1 MTASPGAQVAN
12 LSLVSHTNV
21 GKTSL
26 MRTLLRRDIGE
37 VADRPHVTE
46 ASEAHALIETPEGD
60 VLRLW
65 DTPGFGDSARLLKR
79 LLASGNPL
87 GWLQTQVWDR
97 FTDRPFFS
105 SQQAIRN
112 VRDESDVVLYL
123 VNAAEDPAS
132 AGYVEAEMRILGWIG
147 KPVLVLLNQ
156 TGPARGKVADGAEEA
171 AWARQL
177 EAHVGTHRVITL
189 DAFARCWV
197 QEDRLLGNVEELLA
211 APKKPA
217 FQRLRRAW
225 RKRNVEVFDA
235 AMRMLAEQLAA
246 AATARAALKE
256 AGGVAGFAQGARQLL
271 ASLSGEGAKA
281 DPATEGA
288 MAALAKQLD
297 GSVRENTDRLIAL
310 HGLSGRASEGIL
322 ARLAGQFEV
331 SKPADVGRTGIIGG
345 MVTGALGGL
354 VADLS
359 AGGLT
364 FGAGALIG
372 GLLGALGAGGAAR
385 AYNVMQGTGEGTVR
399 WSPEFLAQR
408 PAAALLRYLAVAH
421 YGRGRGD
428 WVEGEYPA
436 HWHPLVEAVVAGRRG
451 QFDAVWG
458 IAGEGADAA
467 ALAQRLEPLMAQCAR
482 EVLARLYPET
492 TAIFA

>member
-1 MTASPGAQVAN
+1 MN

-46 ASEAHALIETPEGD
+46 VSERHTLIDTPAGD
-60 VLRLW
+60 RLHLW

-132 AGYVEAEMRILGWIG
+132 AGYVAAEMRILGWIG

-156 TGPARGKVADGAEEA
+156 TGPARGGPADAADEA
-171 AWARQL
+171 AWARQIA
-177 EAHVGTHRVITL
+177 AHVGTHRVITL

-197 QEDRLLGNVEELLA
+197 QEDRLLGNVEELL
-211 APKKPA
+211 PA
-217 FQRLRRAW
+217 ERKDEFRRLRGAW
-225 RKRNVEVFDA
+225 RKRNVEVFEASMDA
-235 AMRMLAEQLAA
+235 LAA
-246 AATARAALKE
+246 QVAAVATARQALKE
-256 AGGVAGFAQGARQLL
+256 ARGVAGFARGARDWISSL
-271 ASLSGEGAKA
+271 ASEAAKA
-281 DPATEGA
+281 DPDAERA
-288 MAALAKQLD
+288 MEALAKHLD
-297 GSVRENTDRLIAL
+297 ASVRENTDRLIAL
-310 HGLSGRASEGIL
+310 HGLSGRASERIL
-322 ARLAGQFEV
+322 ARMGGEFEV

-354 VADLS
+354 AADLS

-385 AYNVMQGTGEGTVR
+385 AYNLVQGTQEGAVR

-408 PAAALLRYLAVAH
+408 PGAALLRYLAVAH
-421 YGRGRGD
+421 YGRGRGE

-436 HWHPLVEAVVAGRRG
+436 HWRPVVEEAVARRRAH
-451 QFDAVWG
+451 FDAIWAS
-458 IAGEGADAA
+458 AGEGAPSAS
-467 ALAQRLEPLMAQCAR
+467 LATRLRPLLADSAR
-482 EVLARLYPET
+482 DILARLYPESR
-492 TAIFA
+492 AILG